1 MRGTRLNLLSAVV
14 GLLVLPTHAGLGSPA
29 VATGAPAVGAAGGS
43 AAPGEERITAEGLR
57 KQLMFLASPEFEGRE
72 SAERGGRAAARYLAL
87 EFARAGLKPVGPAHA
102 ALDAA
107 APSYYQPFKVYRHR
121 WSADKT
127 SLEVRRK
134 GPAETVRTYLL
145 GAEFSPDQ
153 FVGNAQATGTLV
165 FAGYGITAAELGYD
179 DYAGLDV
186 RGKVVLAFDHEP
198 QEARDDS
205 RWGGRV
211 HTRHAAIDLK
221 ARNAQKHGAVALLVM
236 PEPLAEHKSFW
247 DLWGDW
253 YADNATLPRQALDE
267 DDVSIPILYLRA
279 RVGRD
284 LLAAAG
290 REAAALQREIDA
302 SGRPRPLDLADLS
315 VTVRVGLAEARVATT
330 ENIVGLVE
338 GSDPKLKEEV
348 VIVSAHHDHDGLVG
362 GDIYAGADDDG
373 SGTVCVLEMAR
384 ALAAAERRPRRSVL
398 FASWGA
404 EEKGLL
410 GSRFYTFRPLVPLER
425 TAAILQLD
433 MVGRDETPRDE
444 EERLRFAGRDTRN
457 MVNLLGTQHSPEFR
471 ALLGRLNEG
480 LALDLDYKADLDVEE
495 VFFTRSDHWP
505 FALKDVPSL
514 FFSTGLHPDYH
525 TPADTPAKI
534 NYEKMGRIARLV
546 YRSLWEIADAERRP
560 AFTSIPVPPP
570 SPAAP
575 PLSPASPN

>member
-1 MRGTRLNLLSAVV
+1 MRGTRRLLPAAI
-14 GLLVLPTHAGLGSPA
+14 GLLA
-29 VATGAPAVGAAGGS
+29 VCALTARIGAAGPASPGGS
-43 AAPGEERITAEGLR
+43 AAPQGAAAPGEERITAEGLR

-72 SAERGGRAAARYLAL
+72 AAERGGRAAARYLAL
-87 EFARAGLKPVGPAHA
+87 EFARAGLKPIGPAHS

-153 FVGNAQATGTLV
+153 FVGNAEVTGALV
-165 FAGYGITAAELGYD
+165 FAGYGITAPELGHD

-198 QEARDDS
+198 QEGRDDS
-205 RWGGRV
+205 PWGGRV

-221 ARNAQKHGAVALLVM
+221 ARNAQKRGAVALLVM

-253 YADNATLPRQALDE
+253 YADSATLPRQSLDE
-267 DDVSIPILYLRA
+267 DDVSIPVLYLRP

-290 REAAALQREIDA
+290 RDAAALQREIDA
-302 SGRPRPLDLADLS
+302 SGRPRPLALADVS

-330 ENIVGLVE
+330 ENIVGMVE

-348 VIVSAHHDHDGLVG
+348 VIVSAHHDHDGLVE

-410 GSRFYTFRPLVPLER
+410 GSRFYTFSPLVPLER

-457 MVNLLGTQHSPEFR
+457 LVNLLGTQHTPEFR
-471 ALLGRLNEG
+471 TLLARLNEG
-480 LALDLDYKADLDVEE
+480 LGLDLDYKADFDVEE

-505 FALKDVPSL
+505 FALRDVPSL

-534 NYEKMGRIARLV
+534 NYEKMTRIARLT
-546 YRSLWEIADAERRP
+546 YRSLWEIADRESRP
-560 AFTSIPVPPP
+560 AFKPIPVPPP
-570 SPAAP
+570 PTAGASGAP
-575 PLSPASPN
+575 GVSR